1 MDAFRDGEFSI
12 FVGSIKRFA
21 EGVDLSWLSGSMII
35 YSLTFSGSTY
45 AQILSR
51 MCNWNRTEPIK
62 VHVLMARGSVE
73 EYIYK
78 AVSSKQS
85 FNESFYRKVGAC

>member
-1 MDAFRDGEFSI
+1 
-12 FVGSIKRFA
+12 
-21 EGVDLSWLSGSMII
+21 MII

-45 AQILSR
+45 SQILSR

-62 VHVLMARGSVE
+62 VHVLMVRGSVE

-85 FNESFYRKVGAC
+85 FNESFYLKVGSC